1 MFLNKRSIPILAD
14 KGMVGKVML
23 SGEIVFAEER
33 ENLFPISLTGAT
45 IQDSGTR
52 ERRDVSYVPLHC
64 QIIKRKKY

>member
-1 MFLNKRSIPILAD
+1 MLANKGI
-14 KGMVGKVML
+14 VGKVML

-33 ENLFPISLTGAT
+33 ENLFPISFIGAT
-45 IQDSGTR
+45 IQDGGIR